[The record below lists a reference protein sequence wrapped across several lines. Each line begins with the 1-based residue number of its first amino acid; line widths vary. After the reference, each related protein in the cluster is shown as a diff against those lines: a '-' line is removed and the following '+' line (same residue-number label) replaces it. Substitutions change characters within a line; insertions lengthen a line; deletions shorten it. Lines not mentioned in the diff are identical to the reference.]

1 MNATME
7 DIELKAKVFAG
18 ARTELAE
25 RLSALREEQETAKR
39 RRLQGIK
46 NALDRASTAHSDLH
60 AAIEENPALFAKP
73 KTRILHGIR
82 VGWMKQR
89 GKIGIADPATFI
101 AALRK
106 LLGIEEAKAYI
117 KITETPIAAAIAS
130 LPAKDLLKCGATLSD
145 DVDAVLIKAA
155 DSDLDKL
162 IDALVSDP
170 ELEALR

>member
-18 ARTELAE
+18 ARAELAE
-25 RLSALREEQETAKR
+25 RLGALREEHEAAKR

-46 NALDRASTAHSDLH
+46 NALDRVRGAHDELH
-60 AAIEENPALFAKP
+60 AAVEDNPALFDKP

-89 GKIGIADPATFI
+89 GKLGIADPATFI

-106 LLGIEEAKAYI
+106 LLGLEEAKAYI
-117 KITETPIAAAIAS
+117 KTTETPIAAALAA
-130 LPAKDLLKCGATLSD
+130 LPAKDLAKCGATLSD